1 MSLANAVIASC
12 ATILG
17 FATSAVVAEV
27 RHAEHVALRIYLSS
41 APSPVSQKAKLFT
54 RYRSLAVDPIG
65 VASAAP
71 DFERQAVHGAGP
83 SERVR
88 GIVR

>member
-27 RHAEHVALRIYLSS
+27 RHAEHVVPQITLSA
-41 APSPVSQKAKLFT
+41 APSPVSIKAKIFT
-54 RYRSLAVDPIG
+54 RYRSLYVDPIG

-71 DFERQAVHGAGP
+71 DFERQAVHVAGP

-88 GIVR
+88 GILR

>member
-1 MSLANAVIASC
+1 MSLVNAVIASC

-27 RHAEHVALRIYLSS
+27 RHAEHSVPHVYLSS

-54 RYRSLAVDPIG
+54 RYRSLDVDPIG
-65 VASAAP
+65 VASAPP
-71 DFERQAVHGAGP
+71 DFERQAVHVAGP

-88 GIVR
+88 GIIR

>member
-12 ATILG
+12 AAILG
-17 FATSAVVAEV
+17 FATSAVVADV
-27 RHAEHVALRIYLSS
+27 RHSENVASQIYLSS
-41 APSPVSQKAKLFT
+41 APSPVSREAKLFT
-54 RYRSLAVDPIG
+54 RYRSLDADPIG

-71 DFERQAVHGAGP
+71 DFERQAVHVAGP

-88 GIVR
+88 GIIR

>member
-17 FATSAVVAEV
+17 FATSAVLAEV
-27 RHAEHVALRIYLSS
+27 RHAEPIAAQVFMSA
-41 APSPVSQKAKLFT
+41 APSPAFQKAELFT
-54 RYRSLAVDPIG
+54 RYRSLSSDTIG

-71 DFERQAVHGAGP
+71 DFSRETVQVAGP
-83 SERVR
+83 SMRGVGVVR
-88 GIVR
+88 